1 MEQIND
7 IFEKVKNIKIE
18 GDKQIW
24 WIAFALSVF
33 SILVVYS
40 ASGGQ
45 AAKIN
50 PEWLLLKHIFHL
62 SLAWCFMYA
71 CSQVQYVQFARFAQL
86 ATLICIPLLIWAR
99 FSPAI
104 NDAHRWIS
112 VGGISFQPSELAKIA
127 LVTSLATM
135 LARRTKVNYKE
146 NPFQLISM
154 LFFCGIICGFIAIS
168 NVSSAIMLLMTCFV
182 ILYIGG
188 VGIKNLVILVGG
200 GVVLIGI
207 AVLFLSERK
216 ATAQKRISS
225 YTEAFMDDTKADK
238 QLKDAYKAIAY
249 GNLLGVGPGQSH
261 QRNFLAYGYAEYI
274 FAIIAE
280 EYGLW
285 GSLLVIAL
293 YIWLM
298 NRAFKILNNTN
309 RALGGFM
316 AIGIAFTI
324 GIQAFANIA
333 VTLGILPNTGL
344 TLPLLSMGGTS
355 LSINGIAFGI
365 LISTS
370 RGDFEEAI

>member
-1 MEQIND
+1 MEQLND
-7 IFEKVKNIKIE
+7 ILVKVKNIKIE

-24 WIAFALSVF
+24 WIAFALSIF

-62 SLAWCFMYA
+62 SLAWGFMYA

-86 ATLICIPLLIWAR
+86 ATILCVPLLIWAK

-112 VGGISFQPSELAKIA
+112 VAGISFQPSELAKIA

-154 LFFCGIICGFIAIS
+154 IAFCVVICGFIAIS
-168 NVSSAIMLLMTCFV
+168 NVSSAIMLLSTCFV

-188 VGIKNLVILVGG
+188 VGVKNLLILVGG
-200 GVVLIGI
+200 GLVIIGI
-207 AVLFLSERK
+207 VVLFLSERK

-225 YTEAFMDDTKADK
+225 YSEAFMDDTKADK

-249 GNLLGVGPGQSH
+249 GNLMGVGPGQSH